1 MNAEE
6 LKNRINAY
14 MEELTEIPSKK
25 EFVKI
30 VSKIYSDIEKG
41 KDAKVKK
48 VDDGVEKKKRAPT
61 PYNNF
66 MKEYMAVLKAKEE
79 ETGEK
84 MTAKAKMEYIA
95 SLWSEKKAM
104 DAAAVK
110 EEEEG
115 SDADEKKKKE
125 KKGKGKK
132 EESDEEVKK
141 VESDDEDEKK
151 KKKEKK
157 EKKGKGKKEESDE
170 EVKKVESDD
179 EDEKKEKKV
188 KKEKKGKGK
197 KDEDE

>member
-48 VDDGVEKKKRAPT
+48 ADDGVEKKKRAPT

-110 EEEEG
+110 EEEG
-115 SDADEKKKKE
+115 SDADEKKEKKKE

-141 VESDDEDEKK
+141 VESDDEDDKK
-151 KKKEKK
+151 KKK

>member
-48 VDDGVEKKKRAPT
+48 ADDGVEKKKRAPT

-66 MKEYMAVLKAKEE
+66 MKEQMAVLKAKEE

-115 SDADEKKKKE
+115 SDADEKKE
-125 KKGKGKK
+125 K
-132 EESDEEVKK
+132 
-141 VESDDEDEKK
+141 
-151 KKKEKK
+151 KK